1 MKQVRLFS
9 TNYRSI
15 IETEFKLVEW
25 TIAKE
30 TKKSAIRKFTGF
42 KNNIKYNGQVRLA
55 FYGAEVVLYM
65 EYKEFED

>member
-9 TNYRSI
+9 TNYRAI

-25 TIAKE
+25 TTAKE

-42 KNNIKYNGQVRLA
+42 KNIQLSLVTSLDL
-55 FYGAEVVLYM
+55 V
-65 EYKEFED
+65 D